1 MRPLRVA
8 VLASGRGSNF
18 EAIAKANLPIELV
31 GVFSDKPAARALEL
45 ARARGVPAV
54 ALDAKKY
61 TDRKT
66 FDREFFA
73 RVAEAKPDLLVLAGF
88 MRVIDDA
95 VIAAW
100 HGRAINIH
108 PSLLPKYAGLRT
120 HQRALD
126 AGDRVHGASVHFVT
140 AELDGGPVI
149 AQVELDIR
157 DGDDRRIAR
166 RAIAA
171 AGTSLARRDARC
183 DRARTHRARRRRCSA
198 STARRSNRPLRLE
211 CRRCARTS
219 KRCIQ
224 LARASLRAIVSLEFS
239 P

>member
-1 MRPLRVA
+1 MGRLRLA

-18 EAIAKANLPIELV
+18 EAIAKAHLPIELV
-31 GVFSDKPAARALEL
+31 GVFSDKPGARALEL
-45 ARARGVPAV
+45 ARAHGVSAF

-61 TDRKT
+61 TDRKA

-73 RVAEAKPDLLVLAGF
+73 LVAEAKPDLLVLAGF
-88 MRVIDDA
+88 MRVIDDV

-100 HGRAINIH
+100 RGRAINIH

-149 AQVELDIR
+149 AQAKLEIR
-157 DGDDRRIAR
+157 DGDNAE
-166 RAIAA
+166 
-171 AGTSLARRDARC
+171 SLAARLLPLEHRLLVATVDALACGRVALGEGAVLF
-183 DRARTHRARRRRCSA
+183 DGAPLD
-198 STARRSNRPLRLE
+198 RPL
-211 CRRCARTS
+211 
-219 KRCIQ
+219 Q
-224 LARASLRAIVSLEFS
+224 LAADGSLQT
-239 P
+239 

>member
-1 MRPLRVA
+1 MFP
-8 VLASGRGSNF
+8 
-18 EAIAKANLPIELV
+18 AI
-31 GVFSDKPAARALEL
+31 
-45 ARARGVPAV
+45 

-126 AGDRVHGASVHFVT
+126 ARDRTHGASVHFVT
-140 AELDGGPVI
+140 AQLDGGPVI

-157 DGDDRRIAR
+157 DGDDAESLAARLLPLEHRLLVATLEAFANGRIALGEGACSVR
-166 RAIAA
+166 RGAA
-171 AGTSLARRDARC
+171 ESPAAARC
-183 DRARTHRARRRRCSA
+183 DGCAPHLNAAFSRRVQG
-198 STARRSNRPLRLE
+198 
-211 CRRCARTS
+211 CARS
-219 KRCIQ
+219 S
-224 LARASLRAIVSLEFS
+224 AWSF

>member
-1 MRPLRVA
+1 MTPAIPTAPPLRVA

-18 EAIAKANLPIELV
+18 DAIASAQLPIELV
-31 GVFSDKPAARALEL
+31 GLFSDKPKARALEL
-45 ARARGVPAV
+45 ALARGVPAF

-73 RVAEAKPDLLVLAGF
+73 RVAETNPDLLVLAGF

-149 AQVELDIR
+149 AQVELDVR
-157 DGDDRRIAR
+157 ADDNAESLAARLLPLEHSLLVATVDAIAR
-166 RAIAA
+166 RRVAMNDNGIVVDGAPLR
-171 AGTSLARRDARC
+171 G
-183 DRARTHRARRRRCSA
+183 
-198 STARRSNRPLRLE
+198 PLRLNPDG
-211 CRRCARTS
+211 ALT
-219 KRCIQ
+219 
-224 LARASLRAIVSLEFS
+224 L
-239 P
+239 

>member
-1 MRPLRVA
+1 MTETPSSAPPLRVA

-18 EAIAKANLPIELV
+18 EAIASANLPIELV
-31 GVFSDKPAARALEL
+31 GLFSDKPAARSLDV
-45 ARARGVPAV
+45 AREHGVTAV

-61 TDRKT
+61 TDRKA
-66 FDREFFA
+66 FDRDFFA

-88 MRVIDDA
+88 MRVIDNA

-108 PSLLPKYAGLRT
+108 PSLLPKYTGLRT

-149 AQVELDIR
+149 AQIEMDVR
-157 DGDDRRIAR
+157 DGDNAASLAARLLPLEHRLLVATIDAIARDRIAL
-166 RAIAA
+166 
-171 AGTSLARRDARC
+171 GDNGVVFDSVPLRC
-183 DRARTHRARRRRCSA
+183 
-198 STARRSNRPLRLE
+198 PLRLDPNG
-211 CRRCARTS
+211 ALT
-219 KRCIQ
+219 
-224 LARASLRAIVSLEFS
+224 L
-239 P
+239 

>member
-31 GVFSDKPAARALEL
+31 GVFSDKPGARALEV
-45 ARARGVPAV
+45 ARARGVPAF

-73 RVAEAKPDLLVLAGF
+73 RLADAKPDLLVLAGF
-88 MRVIDDA
+88 MRVIDDT
-95 VIAAW
+95 VIAPW

-108 PSLLPKYAGLRT
+108 PSLLPKYTGLRT
-120 HQRALD
+120 HQRAID

-149 AQVELDIR
+149 AQVELDVR
-157 DGDDRRIAR
+157 DGDTAE
-166 RAIAA
+166 
-171 AGTSLARRDARC
+171 SLAERLLPLEHRLLVATVDAL
-183 DRARTHRARRRRCSA
+183 ARGRVALGDGVIQFEGVRL
-198 STARRSNRPLRLE
+198 NRPLRLN
-211 CRRCARTS
+211 ADG
-219 KRCIQ
+219 Q
-224 LARASLRAIVSLEFS
+224 LTV
-239 P
+239 

>member
-18 EAIAKANLPIELV
+18 EAIAKANLPIEPV
-31 GVFSDKPAARALEL
+31 GVFSDKPAAPVLEL
-45 ARARGVPAV
+45 ARARDIPAI

-61 TDRKT
+61 TDRKS

-120 HQRALD
+120 HQRAID
-126 AGDRVHGASVHFVT
+126 ARDTVHGASVHFVT

-157 DGDDRRIAR
+157 DNDDADSLAKRLLPLEHRLLVATIDGIAR
-166 RAIAA
+166 GRITLGERGVLF
-171 AGTSLARRDARC
+171 AGAPL
-183 DRARTHRARRRRCSA
+183 
-198 STARRSNRPLRLE
+198 NRPLRLN
-211 CRRCARTS
+211 A
-219 KRCIQ
+219 
-224 LARASLRAIVSLEFS
+224 AGALEI
-239 P
+239 

>member
-31 GVFSDKPAARALEL
+31 GLFSDKPSARALEL
-45 ARARGVPAV
+45 ARAYDIPAV

-88 MRVIDDA
+88 MRVIDDG
-95 VIAAW
+95 VIAQW

-108 PSLLPKYAGLRT
+108 PSLLPKYTGLRT
-120 HQRALD
+120 HQRAID
-126 AGDRVHGASVHFVT
+126 ARDVVHGASVHFVT

-157 DGDDRRIAR
+157 DGDTAESLAERSLPMEHRLLVATVDGVARGRIALG
-166 RAIAA
+166 AHGVLFDGAP
-171 AGTSLARRDARC
+171 L
-183 DRARTHRARRRRCSA
+183 
-198 STARRSNRPLRLE
+198 NRPLRLDAE
-211 CRRCARTS
+211 RKLVA
-219 KRCIQ
+219 
-224 LARASLRAIVSLEFS
+224 
-239 P
+239 

>member
-18 EAIAKANLPIELV
+18 EAIAKANLPIEPV
-31 GVFSDKPAARALEL
+31 GVFSDKPAARVLEL
-45 ARARGVPAV
+45 ARACAIPAI

-61 TDRKT
+61 TDRKS

-108 PSLLPKYAGLRT
+108 PSLLPKYRGLRT
-120 HQRALD
+120 H
-126 AGDRVHGASVHFVT
+126 
-140 AELDGGPVI
+140 E
-149 AQVELDIR
+149 
-157 DGDDRRIAR
+157 

-171 AGTSLARRDARC
+171 G
-183 DRARTHRARRRRCSA
+183 DRKS
-198 STARRSNRPLRLE
+198 
-211 CRRCARTS
+211 
-219 KRCIQ
+219 
-224 LARASLRAIVSLEFS
+224 VV
-239 P
+239 